1 MEENV
6 TSAKRK
12 HANLEEMAEKNTYV
26 SRFEKLTDTTSK
38 PKNDYK
44 PKRKKTSGCSVESA
58 SKEKKKSEN
67 LLLNVSI
74 TG

>member
-1 MEENV
+1 MSMINY
-6 TSAKRK
+6 TI
-12 HANLEEMAEKNTYV
+12 
-26 SRFEKLTDTTSK
+26 
-38 PKNDYK
+38 
-44 PKRKKTSGCSVESA
+44 KKTSGCSVESA